1 LGGVE
6 HINQILQNRI
16 NPDGARIPFKNA
28 DFRVGDRVMQL
39 KNDYDRDVF
48 NGDIGTIIG
57 ADEKTTRIDFDGKI
71 VDYSKAKNDFDNLAL
86 AYACTVHKSQGSE
99 YPAVILPLL
108 TGPRM
113 LFTRNLLYTAVTR
126 AKKCVMI
133 LGSEDTVR
141 GMIGNVRQKERFT
154 SLSERILE
162 LAGEESANDASR
174 NKT

>member
-1 LGGVE
+1 
-6 HINQILQNRI
+6 
-16 NPDGARIPFKNA
+16 
-28 DFRVGDRVMQL
+28 
-39 KNDYDRDVF
+39 
-48 NGDIGTIIG
+48 
-57 ADEKTTRIDFDGKI
+57 
-71 VDYSKAKNDFDNLAL
+71 
-86 AYACTVHKSQGSE
+86 
-99 YPAVILPLL
+99 
-108 TGPRM
+108 M

-162 LAGEESANDASR
+162 LSGEESANDASR